1 MVSVLVRCCPGSSLE
16 WDPSNL
22 TPFIAA
28 GDFVSPK
35 SETPT
40 LPRPIRH
47 LKNFDQTRIK
57 AANQNPNEFL
67 EPFFETFQAYFCNC
81 TAYSAIEDQ
90 HSLTKHDDLAP
101 CEVARFD
108 QVL

>member
-1 MVSVLVRCCPGSSLE
+1 VRYSPGSSLE

-28 GDFVSPK
+28 GDFVSPE

-47 LKNFDQTRIK
+47 LKNFDQSRIK
-57 AANQNPNEFL
+57 AANQNPNWFL

-81 TAYSAIEDQ
+81 MRTLRSKISIGSPNTTIWR
-90 HSLTKHDDLAP
+90 HGK
-101 CEVARFD
+101 
-108 QVL
+108 